1 MIEVCYMI
9 CFPYNK
15 IKELGIFGN
24 NWPQG
29 QCWKDKEMSTTT
41 EWRPLLKIYLM
52 YYLAALRVC
61 DGAGAGGAETP
72 ELVWPLKVG
81 HARSK
86 TFRHLSICYH
96 YITRSQL
103 LLVKRLFSLFYSTV
117 RSQPLCGSNKLLT
130 MHRRINKLIDW
141 LTSHYPRPTP
151 TVGQTRLWYYI
162 IVSNHWR
169 MIRWLFSQLSALNSY
184 VGQTR
189 LWYFIL
195 ISYHWRMKLIVWLIS
210 CPPDYPLPPLLWVKH
225 AYGTESLSRII
236 EGW

>member
-1 MIEVCYMI
+1 MI

-24 NWPQG
+24 NLPQG
-29 QCWKDKEMSTTT
+29 QSWKDKEMSTTI

-52 YYLAALRVC
+52 YYLAALRVVG
-61 DGAGAGGAETP
+61 GAGAGGAETP

-103 LLVKRLFSLFYSTV
+103 VLVKRLFSLFHSTL
-117 RSQPLCGSNKLLT
+117 RSQPLCCGSNKLLT
-130 MHRRINKLIDW
+130 MHRSSSSKNKQANWLITISLD
-141 LTSHYPRPTP
+141 YPRPTP
-151 TVGQTRLWYYI
+151 IVGQTRLWYCI

-169 MIRWLFSQLSALNSY
+169 MIR
-184 VGQTR
+184 
-189 LWYFIL
+189 
-195 ISYHWRMKLIVWLIS
+195 
-210 CPPDYPLPPLLWVKH
+210 
-225 AYGTESLSRII
+225 
-236 EGW
+236 